1 MPIRAYQ
8 EGLMT
13 LADLRKRSPQIK
25 NKIGALEKEQQSLN
39 LRAVEDKRWIE
50 FNNSVETFLGRL
62 NGTVQKMT
70 PVEKQ
75 KVLRTMVKQITVGK
89 DLITIHHSIPVGAAW
104 ASAEPSS
111 YPLCTRSP
119 CAALRCCAGA
129 AFSTSPE
136 STRGASEEG

>member
-1 MPIRAYQ
+1 MDKLLDAYQ

-50 FNNSVETFLGRL
+50 LNNSVETFLGRL

-75 KVLRTMVKQITVGK
+75 KVLRTMVKQWGRT
-89 DLITIHHSIPVGAAW
+89 
-104 ASAEPSS
+104 
-111 YPLCTRSP
+111 
-119 CAALRCCAGA
+119 
-129 AFSTSPE
+129 
-136 STRGASEEG
+136 

>member
-1 MPIRAYQ
+1 
-8 EGLMT
+8 MT

-50 FNNSVETFLGRL
+50 LNNSVETFLGRL

-75 KVLRTMVKQITVGK
+75 KVLRIMVKQITVGK
-89 DLITIHHSIPVGAAW
+89 DLITIHHSIPVGVAHG
-104 ASAEPSS
+104 SAEPSS
-111 YPLCTRSP
+111 YPLCTRSQYP
-119 CAALRCCAGA
+119 ALRC
-129 AFSTSPE
+129 AFP
-136 STRGASEEG
+136 GWKQPALFPVASRQPLL